1 MMHDDV
7 SRVLTGMD
15 VRQNQSEHKPTMV
28 ACGDLGKSL
37 HAVVTKIIDNMIPQK
52 SNYFVR

>member
-1 MMHDDV
+1 MHNDV